1 MSVRGVAE
9 PVQRPG
15 DAVERYGE
23 SVERLRDAV
32 ERYGDAVERLR
43 DAVERYGESVER
55 LRDAVERY
63 GESVERLRDAVERYG
78 DAVER
83 CGADP
88 SREDPSTCAL
98 FSPCPPI
105 GARPLRLASRAPM
118 DHVPAS
124 SLPSRPSADANTH
137 HKASLAA
144 LTIGA
149 LGVVF
154 GDIGTSPLYTLRECL
169 HSAGGGAPAAEDIYG
184 VLSLIFWSL
193 TMVVT
198 VKYLTFIMRADNH
211 GEGGIFA
218 LLAVVPEKMRMTS
231 AKKISAVALIV
242 VVGAAL
248 LYGDGAITPAISVL
262 SAIEGLTVVQPS
274 LAPAVIPITCVILL
288 ILFTVQK
295 HGTGAVGKLFGPIML
310 VWFFT
315 IGALGAYQVAQA
327 PQVLTSLSP
336 HHAVRYFAAHGMP
349 GFLVLGSVVLAV
361 TGGEALYA
369 DMGHFGARP
378 IRVAWLALAMP
389 ALVLCYFGQGALIL
403 RDPSTAEN
411 PFFAMVPTG
420 AATLALVGLSS
431 VATVIAS
438 QALISGAFSL
448 TRQAMQLGYFP
459 RVTIKHTAAH
469 TEGQIYIP
477 QINWILAVGCLL
489 LVIGFQKSDRLASA
503 YGIAVTG
510 TMALTSLVYYVV
522 MRFTWK
528 WSTPVCVAILMLFL
542 SFDLPFFAANTVK
555 ILDGGWVPVAIG
567 VGFIAAML
575 IWSKGRTL
583 IVEEYLRRSS
593 TLEDALPRLL
603 ESVAVRLPG
612 TGIFMSSTTTHAPPV
627 MVHLIERESAL
638 HERVVILTVLTETM
652 PEVPAERWLDVKSL
666 GDGLFQV
673 IASYGFMQE
682 PNVPQVLAEAAL
694 RLGLTIDPEES
705 TFYLGRESVQQS
717 VKKGAMGIFAESLFS
732 YLQRNAVTA
741 DKHFHIPPR
750 QVIEIGMQIDL

>member
-1 MSVRGVAE
+1 MENTA
-9 PVQRPG
+9 
-15 DAVERYGE
+15 A
-23 SVERLRDAV
+23 
-32 ERYGDAVERLR
+32 
-43 DAVERYGESVER
+43 
-55 LRDAVERY
+55 
-63 GESVERLRDAVERYG
+63 
-78 DAVER
+78 
-83 CGADP
+83 
-88 SREDPSTCAL
+88 ST
-98 FSPCPPI
+98 
-105 GARPLRLASRAPM
+105 
-118 DHVPAS
+118 
-124 SLPSRPSADANTH
+124 LPSEPAASAGAH

-144 LTIGA
+144 LTVGA

-169 HSAGGGAPAAEDIYG
+169 RGTGSGAPAPEDVYG
-184 VLSLIFWSL
+184 LLSLIFWSL

-218 LLAVVPEKMRMTS
+218 LLAVVPEKLRMTS

-262 SAIEGLTVVQPS
+262 SAIEGLTVAQPS
-274 LAPAVIPITCVILL
+274 LAPAVIPLTCAILL
-288 ILFTVQK
+288 GLFAVQK
-295 HGTGAVGKLFGPIML
+295 RGTGAVGALFGPVML
-310 VWFFT
+310 VWFLT
-315 IGALGAYQVAQA
+315 IGSLGAYRIVQK
-327 PQVLTSLSP
+327 PQVLAALSP
-336 HHAVRYFAAHGMP
+336 IHGVHFFAAHGMP

-378 IRVAWLALAMP
+378 IRMAWLVLAMP

-403 RDPSTAEN
+403 SDPATVEN
-411 PFFAMVPTG
+411 PFFSMVPTG
-420 AATLALVGLSS
+420 PATLALVGLSS

-489 LVIGFQKSDRLASA
+489 LVVGFQKSDRLASA

-522 MRFTWK
+522 MRHTWK
-528 WSTPVCVAILMLFL
+528 WPKAACVALLLLFL
-542 SFDLPFFAANTVK
+542 SFDVPFFAANTVK

-583 IVEEYLRRSS
+583 IVEEYLRRSTTIEES
-593 TLEDALPRLL
+593 LPGLL
-603 ESVAVRLPG
+603 AQVVARVPG
-612 TGIFMSSTTTHAPPV
+612 TGVFMSSTTTHAPPIL
-627 MVHLIERESAL
+627 VHLVERARTL
-638 HERVVILTVLTETM
+638 HEKVVLLTVLTETV
-652 PEVPAERWLDVKSL
+652 PEVPDARRLETRSL
-666 GDGLFQV
+666 GSGVYQV

-682 PNVPQVLAEAAL
+682 PDVPSVLREAAAQ
-694 RLGLTIDPEES
+694 LGLSIEPKQT
-705 TFYLGRESVQQS
+705 TYYLGRESVQQQGA
-717 VKKGAMGIFAESLFS
+717 KKGAMGMFAESLFS
-732 YLQRNAVTA
+732 YLQRNAVAA
-741 DKHFHIPPR
+741 DRHFHIPPR
-750 QVIEIGMQIDL
+750 QVIEVGIQLDL

>member
-1 MSVRGVAE
+1 
-9 PVQRPG
+9 
-15 DAVERYGE
+15 
-23 SVERLRDAV
+23 
-32 ERYGDAVERLR
+32 
-43 DAVERYGESVER
+43 
-55 LRDAVERY
+55 
-63 GESVERLRDAVERYG
+63 
-78 DAVER
+78 
-83 CGADP
+83 
-88 SREDPSTCAL
+88 
-98 FSPCPPI
+98 
-105 GARPLRLASRAPM
+105 M
-118 DHVPAS
+118 DHVPATT
-124 SLPSRPSADANTH
+124 LPSEPSAAPNTH
-137 HKASLAA
+137 HKASVAA
-144 LTIGA
+144 LTLGA

-169 HSAGGGAPAAEDIYG
+169 RGTGSGAPAPEDIYG
-184 VLSLIFWSL
+184 LLSLIFWSL

-218 LLAVVPEKMRMTS
+218 LLAVVPEKLRMKNT
-231 AKKISAVALIV
+231 KKISVVALIV

-262 SAIEGLTVVQPS
+262 SAIEGLEVLSPKFE
-274 LAPAVIPITCVILL
+274 PAVIPITCVILL
-288 ILFTVQK
+288 VLFAVQK
-295 HGTGAVGKLFGPIML
+295 RGTGAVGKLFGPIML

-315 IGALGAYQVAQA
+315 IGALGAYQIAQE
-327 PQVLTSLSP
+327 PQVLTALSP
-336 HHAVRYFAAHGMP
+336 HHAVRFFAAHGMP

-378 IRVAWLALAMP
+378 IRMAWLLLAMP

-403 RDPSTAEN
+403 RDPATVGN
-411 PFFAMVPTG
+411 PFFSMVPAG
-420 AATLALVGLSS
+420 KATLALVVLSS

-489 LVIGFQKSDRLASA
+489 LVVGFQKSDRLASA

-522 MRFTWK
+522 MRHTWK
-528 WSTPVCVAILMLFL
+528 WSKPACVALLVLFL

-555 ILDGGWVPVAIG
+555 ILDGGWVPVLIG

-583 IVEEYLRRSS
+583 IVEEYLRRSA
-593 TLEDALPRLL
+593 TLEQALEGLL
-603 ESVAVRLPG
+603 ARVVARLPG

-627 MVHLIERESAL
+627 LVHMIERERAL
-638 HERVVILTVLTETM
+638 HEKVVLLTVLTEM
-652 PEVPAERWLDVKSL
+652 EPEVPEKRRLEVRSL
-666 GDGLFQV
+666 GNGMYQV

-682 PNVPQVLAEAAL
+682 PNVPKVLAEAAAL
-694 RLGLTIDPEES
+694 LGLVIDPDQ
-705 TFYLGRESVQQS
+705 TTYYLGRESVQGG
-717 VKKGAMGIFAESLFS
+717 KKGAMGSFAESLFS

-750 QVIEIGMQIDL
+750 QVIEIGIQLDL

>member
-1 MSVRGVAE
+1 MDHA
-9 PVQRPG
+9 
-15 DAVERYGE
+15 A
-23 SVERLRDAV
+23 
-32 ERYGDAVERLR
+32 
-43 DAVERYGESVER
+43 
-55 LRDAVERY
+55 
-63 GESVERLRDAVERYG
+63 
-78 DAVER
+78 
-83 CGADP
+83 
-88 SREDPSTCAL
+88 PST
-98 FSPCPPI
+98 
-105 GARPLRLASRAPM
+105 
-118 DHVPAS
+118 
-124 SLPSRPSADANTH
+124 LPSRPDASANPH
-137 HKASLAA
+137 HKASLSA
-144 LTIGA
+144 LTLGA

-169 HSAGGGAPAAEDIYG
+169 HGTGSGAPVPEDIYG
-184 VLSLIFWSL
+184 LLSLIFWSL

-198 VKYLTFIMRADNH
+198 LKYLTFIMRADNH

-218 LLAVVPEKMRMTS
+218 LLAIVPESLRMKST
-231 AKKISAVALIV
+231 KKISGVALIV

-262 SAIEGLTVVQPS
+262 SAIEGITVVRPS

-288 ILFTVQK
+288 FLFAMQR
-295 HGTGAVGKLFGPIML
+295 HGTGAVGRLFGPIML
-310 VWFFT
+310 VWFLT
-315 IGALGAYQVAQA
+315 IGALGAYQVIRTPA
-327 PQVLTSLSP
+327 VLAAFSP
-336 HHAVRYFAAHGMP
+336 HHAVRFFAAHGMP

-389 ALVLCYFGQGALIL
+389 SLVLCYFGQGALIL
-403 RDPSTAEN
+403 REPSTAEN
-411 PFFAMVPTG
+411 PFFSMVPTG
-420 AATLALVGLSS
+420 AATVALVALSS

-489 LVIGFQKSDRLASA
+489 LVVGFQKSDRLASA

-522 MRFTWK
+522 MRRTWK
-528 WSTPVCVAILMLFL
+528 WPLPACIAVLTLFL

-583 IVEEYLRRSS
+583 IVEEYLRRSA
-593 TLEDALPRLL
+593 TMGEALPGLL
-603 ESVAVRLPG
+603 SRVVARLPG

-627 MVHLIERESAL
+627 MVHMIERERAL
-638 HERVVILTVLTETM
+638 HEKVVVLTVLTETS
-652 PEVPAERWLDVKSL
+652 PEVPDERRFEVRSL
-666 GDGLFQV
+666 GNDIFQV

-682 PNVPQVLAEAAL
+682 PNIPKLLDEAMSG
-694 RLGLTIDPEES
+694 LGLSVNFEQT
-705 TFYLGRESVQQS
+705 TYYLGRESVQGG
-717 VKKGAMGIFAESLFS
+717 KTGAMGLFAESLFG
-732 YLQRNAVTA
+732 YLQRNSVTA
-741 DKHFHIPPR
+741 DRNFHIPPR
-750 QVIEIGMQIDL
+750 QVIEIGMQLDL

>member
-1 MSVRGVAE
+1 ME
-9 PVQRPG
+9 N
-15 DAVERYGE
+15 
-23 SVERLRDAV
+23 
-32 ERYGDAVERLR
+32 
-43 DAVERYGESVER
+43 
-55 LRDAVERY
+55 
-63 GESVERLRDAVERYG
+63 
-78 DAVER
+78 
-83 CGADP
+83 
-88 SREDPSTCAL
+88 
-98 FSPCPPI
+98 
-105 GARPLRLASRAPM
+105 
-118 DHVPAS
+118 VPAS
-124 SLPSRPSADANTH
+124 SQPSQPVAPANPH
-137 HKASLAA
+137 HQASLAA
-144 LTIGA
+144 LTLGA

-169 HSAGGGAPAAEDIYG
+169 HGTGSGAPVPEDIYG
-184 VLSLIFWSL
+184 LLSLIFWSL

-218 LLAVVPEKMRMTS
+218 LLAVVPEKLRMKST
-231 AKKISAVALIV
+231 KKISAVALIV

-262 SAIEGLTVVQPS
+262 SAIEGLTVVRPS
-274 LAPAVIPITCVILL
+274 LAPAVIPITCVILV
-288 ILFTVQK
+288 ILFAVQK
-295 HGTGAVGKLFGPIML
+295 RGTGTVGALFGPIML

-315 IGALGAYQVAQA
+315 IGALGAYQVAQR
-327 PQVLTSLSP
+327 PQVLMALSP
-336 HHAVRYFAAHGMP
+336 HHAIRYFAAHGMP

-378 IRVAWLALAMP
+378 IRTAWLALAMP

-403 RDPSTAEN
+403 RDPSTAAN
-411 PFFAMVPTG
+411 PFFSMVPAG
-420 AATLALVGLSS
+420 AATLALVALSS

-489 LVIGFQKSDRLASA
+489 LVVGFQKSDRLASA

-522 MRFTWK
+522 MRHTWQ
-528 WSTPVCVAILMLFL
+528 WSKAVCLAVLFL
-542 SFDLPFFAANTVK
+542 FLAFDLPFFAANTVK
-555 ILDGGWVPVAIG
+555 ILDGGWVPVLIG

-583 IVEEYLRRSS
+583 IVEEYLRRSA
-593 TLEDALPRLL
+593 TMEHALPGLL
-603 ESVAVRLPG
+603 AQVVARLPG

-627 MVHLIERESAL
+627 LVHMIERERAL
-638 HERVVILTVLTETM
+638 HERVVILTVVTETV
-652 PEVPAERWLDVKSL
+652 PEVPEARRLEVRSL
-666 GDGLFQV
+666 GDGIYQA
-673 IASYGFMQE
+673 IATYGFMQE
-682 PNVPQVLAEAAL
+682 PNVPKVLAEAASL
-694 RLGLTIDPEES
+694 LGLPIDPDQI
-705 TFYLGRESVQQS
+705 TYYLGRESVQAGP
-717 VKKGAMGIFAESLFS
+717 KGGMGSFAESLFS

-741 DKHFHIPPR
+741 DRHFHIPPR
-750 QVIEIGMQIDL
+750 QVIEIGIQLDL

>member
-1 MSVRGVAE
+1 MENV
-9 PVQRPG
+9 
-15 DAVERYGE
+15 
-23 SVERLRDAV
+23 
-32 ERYGDAVERLR
+32 
-43 DAVERYGESVER
+43 
-55 LRDAVERY
+55 
-63 GESVERLRDAVERYG
+63 
-78 DAVER
+78 
-83 CGADP
+83 
-88 SREDPSTCAL
+88 
-98 FSPCPPI
+98 
-105 GARPLRLASRAPM
+105 LAST
-118 DHVPAS
+118 
-124 SLPSRPSADANTH
+124 LPSRPAASANPH

-144 LTIGA
+144 LTLGA

-169 HSAGGGAPAAEDIYG
+169 RGTGSGAPAAEDVYG
-184 VLSLIFWSL
+184 LLSLIFWSL

-198 VKYLTFIMRADNH
+198 VKYLIFIMRADNH

-218 LLAVVPEKMRMTS
+218 LLAVVPERLRMTS
-231 AKKISAVALIV
+231 AKKISAIALIV

-262 SAIEGLTVVQPS
+262 SAIEGLTVVRPA
-274 LAPAVIPITCVILL
+274 LAPAVIPITCMILL
-288 ILFTVQK
+288 ALFAVQK
-295 HGTGAVGKLFGPIML
+295 RGTGAVGKLFGPIML
-310 VWFFT
+310 TWFLT
-315 IGALGAYQVAQA
+315 IGVLGAYQVAQQPGILA
-327 PQVLTSLSP
+327 ALSP
-336 HHAVRYFAAHGMP
+336 HHAVHYFAVHGMP

-378 IRVAWLALAMP
+378 IRVAWFALAMP

-403 RDPSTAEN
+403 RDPSTVET
-411 PFFAMVPTG
+411 PFFSMVPKG

-489 LVIGFQKSDRLASA
+489 LVVGFQKSDRLASA

-522 MRFTWK
+522 MRHTWK
-528 WSTPVCVAILMLFL
+528 WPKIACVAVLTLFL
-542 SFDLPFFAANTVK
+542 LFDLPFFAANTVK

-583 IVEEYLRRSS
+583 IVEEYLRRSA
-593 TLEDALPRLL
+593 TMEEALPRLL
-603 ESVAVRLPG
+603 ARVVARLPG
-612 TGIFMSSTTTHAPPV
+612 AGIFMSSSTTHVPPILV
-627 MVHLIERESAL
+627 HMVERERAL
-638 HERVVILTVLTETM
+638 HENVVLLTVLTETI
-652 PEVPAERWLDVKSL
+652 PEVSGEGRLQVRSL
-666 GDGLFQV
+666 GNGIYQV

-682 PNVPQVLAEAAL
+682 PNVPKIVAEAAPL
-694 RLGLTIDPEES
+694 LGLSIDAEQ
-705 TFYLGRESVQQS
+705 TTYYLGRESVQGGH
-717 VKKGAMGIFAESLFS
+717 KGAMGVFAESLFS

-741 DKHFHIPPR
+741 DRHFHIPPR
-750 QVIEIGMQIDL
+750 QAIEIGIQLDL

>member
-1 MSVRGVAE
+1 MD
-9 PVQRPG
+9 Q
-15 DAVERYGE
+15 
-23 SVERLRDAV
+23 
-32 ERYGDAVERLR
+32 
-43 DAVERYGESVER
+43 
-55 LRDAVERY
+55 
-63 GESVERLRDAVERYG
+63 
-78 DAVER
+78 
-83 CGADP
+83 
-88 SREDPSTCAL
+88 
-98 FSPCPPI
+98 
-105 GARPLRLASRAPM
+105 AP
-118 DHVPAS
+118 ATT
-124 SLPSRPSADANTH
+124 LPSHPAATANTH
-137 HKASLAA
+137 HKASVAA
-144 LTIGA
+144 LTLGA

-169 HSAGGGAPAAEDIYG
+169 RGTGSGAPLPEDIYG
-184 VLSLIFWSL
+184 LLSLIFWSL

-218 LLAVVPEKMRMTS
+218 LLAVVPEKLRMKNT
-231 AKKISAVALIV
+231 KKISVVALIV

-262 SAIEGLTVVQPS
+262 SAIEGLEELSPRFE
-274 LAPAVIPITCVILL
+274 PAVIPITCVILL
-288 ILFTVQK
+288 VLFAVQK
-295 HGTGAVGKLFGPIML
+295 QGTGTVGKLFGPIML

-315 IGALGAYQVAQA
+315 IGALGAYQIVQE
-327 PQVLTSLSP
+327 PRVLTALSP
-336 HHAVRYFAAHGMP
+336 HHAVRFFAAHGMP

-378 IRVAWLALAMP
+378 IRMAWLVLAMP

-403 RDPSTAEN
+403 RDPATAGN
-411 PFFAMVPTG
+411 PFFSMVPAG
-420 AATLALVGLSS
+420 AATLALVVLSS

-489 LVIGFQKSDRLASA
+489 LVVGFQKSERLASA

-522 MRFTWK
+522 MRHTWK
-528 WSTPVCVAILMLFL
+528 WSKPVCVALLVLFL

-555 ILDGGWVPVAIG
+555 ILDGGWVPVLIG

-583 IVEEYLRRSS
+583 IVEEYLRRSA
-593 TLEDALPRLL
+593 TLEQALEGLL
-603 ESVAVRLPG
+603 DRVVARLPG

-627 MVHLIERESAL
+627 LVHMIERERAL
-638 HERVVILTVLTETM
+638 HEKVVLLTVLTEM
-652 PEVPAERWLDVKSL
+652 EPEVAEDKRLEVRSL
-666 GDGLFQV
+666 GHDIYQV

-682 PNVPQVLAEAAL
+682 PNVPKVLAEAASL
-694 RLGLTIDPEES
+694 LKLTIDPDQ
-705 TFYLGRESVQQS
+705 TTYYLGRESVQGG
-717 VKKGAMGIFAESLFS
+717 KKGAMGSFAESLFS

-750 QVIEIGMQIDL
+750 QVIEIGIQLDL

>member
-1 MSVRGVAE
+1 
-9 PVQRPG
+9 
-15 DAVERYGE
+15 
-23 SVERLRDAV
+23 
-32 ERYGDAVERLR
+32 
-43 DAVERYGESVER
+43 
-55 LRDAVERY
+55 
-63 GESVERLRDAVERYG
+63 
-78 DAVER
+78 
-83 CGADP
+83 
-88 SREDPSTCAL
+88 
-98 FSPCPPI
+98 
-105 GARPLRLASRAPM
+105 M
-118 DHVPAS
+118 DHVVTTNAPPETAPTAHAHATAS
-124 SLPSRPSADANTH
+124 V
-137 HKASLAA
+137 AA
-144 LTIGA
+144 LSLGA

-169 HSAGGGAPAAEDIYG
+169 RGTGSGAPTPNDIYG
-184 VLSLIFWSL
+184 LLSLIFWSL

-211 GEGGIFA
+211 GAGGIFA

-231 AKKISAVALIV
+231 KKKISAVALIV

-262 SAIEGLTVVQPS
+262 SAIEGLALARPS
-274 LAPAVIPITCVILL
+274 LAPAVLPITCVILVA
-288 ILFTVQK
+288 LFAVQK
-295 HGTGAVGKLFGPIML
+295 RGTGAVSKLFGPIML
-310 VWFFT
+310 VWFLT
-315 IGALGAYQVAQA
+315 IGALGAYHVTKQ
-327 PQVLTSLSP
+327 PQVLAALSP
-336 HHAVRYFAAHGMP
+336 HHAVRFFAAHGMP

-389 ALVLCYFGQGALIL
+389 ALVLCYFGQGALLL
-403 RDPSTAEN
+403 RDPTAAEN
-411 PFFAMVPTG
+411 PFFSMVPAG
-420 AATLALVGLSS
+420 GATLALVGLSS

-489 LVIGFQKSDRLASA
+489 LVVGFQKSDRLASA

-522 MRFTWK
+522 MRHTWK
-528 WSTPVCVAILMLFL
+528 WSKPVCAAILALFL

-583 IVEEYLRRSS
+583 IVDEYLRRSA
-593 TLEDALPRLL
+593 TLEKALEGLL
-603 ESVAVRLPG
+603 GRVVARLPG

-627 MVHLIERESAL
+627 LVHMVERERAL
-638 HERVVILTVLTETM
+638 HEKVVLLTVQTETA
-652 PEVPAERWLDVKSL
+652 PEVPDARRLEVRSL
-666 GDGLFQV
+666 GHDIYQV
-673 IASYGFMQE
+673 IATYGFMQE
-682 PNVPQVLAEAAL
+682 PNVPKVLSEAAVL
-694 RLGLTIDPEES
+694 LGLAIDPAQ
-705 TFYLGRESVQQS
+705 TTYYLGRESVQAS
-717 VKKGAMGIFAESLFS
+717 EKGAMGSFAESLFS

-741 DKHFHIPPR
+741 DRHFHIPPR
-750 QVIEIGMQIDL
+750 QVIEIGIQLDL

>member
-1 MSVRGVAE
+1 
-9 PVQRPG
+9 
-15 DAVERYGE
+15 
-23 SVERLRDAV
+23 LW
-32 ERYGDAVERLR
+32 
-43 DAVERYGESVER
+43 
-55 LRDAVERY
+55 
-63 GESVERLRDAVERYG
+63 
-78 DAVER
+78 
-83 CGADP
+83 
-88 SREDPSTCAL
+88 
-98 FSPCPPI
+98 
-105 GARPLRLASRAPM
+105 RLARKTSFAPPM
-118 DHVPAS
+118 ENVPLSDLPYRHSAS
-124 SLPSRPSADANTH
+124 ATPE
-137 HKASLAA
+137 HKAPLAA
-144 LTIGA
+144 LTVGA

-169 HSAGGGAPAAEDIYG
+169 RGTGTGAPLPEDIYG
-184 VLSLIFWSL
+184 LLSLIFWSL
-193 TMVVT
+193 TMVVS

-218 LLAVVPEKMRMTS
+218 LLAVVPERLRMKSTH
-231 AKKISAVALIV
+231 KISGIALIV

-262 SAIEGLTVVQPS
+262 SAIEGLRVVTPS
-274 LAPAVIPITCVILL
+274 LAPAVIPITCIILL
-288 ILFTVQK
+288 VLFTVQK
-295 HGTGAVGKLFGPIML
+295 RGTGAVGKLFGPIML
-310 VWFFT
+310 AWFLT
-315 IGALGAYQVAQA
+315 IGGLGAYQVALE
-327 PQVLTSLSP
+327 PGILTSLSP
-336 HHAVRYFAAHGMP
+336 HHAVRYFAAHGVP

-378 IRVAWLALAMP
+378 IRVAWFALAMP

-403 RDPSTAEN
+403 RDPAAVET
-411 PFFAMVPTG
+411 PFFSMVPAG

-489 LVIGFQKSDRLASA
+489 LVVGFQKSDRLASA

-522 MRFTWK
+522 MRHTWK
-528 WSTPVCVAILMLFL
+528 WPKVACLAVLALFL
-542 SFDLPFFAANTVK
+542 FFDLPFFAANTVK

-583 IVEEYLRRSS
+583 IVEEYLRRSAPM
-593 TLEDALPRLL
+593 EEALPHLL
-603 ESVAVRLPG
+603 ARVVARLPG
-612 TGIFMSSTTTHAPPV
+612 TGIFMSSSTTHAPPV
-627 MVHLIERESAL
+627 LVHMIERERAL
-638 HERVVILTVLTETM
+638 HEKVVLLTVLTETV
-652 PEVPAERWLDVKSL
+652 PEVPGERRLQVRSL
-666 GDGLFQV
+666 GDGIYQV

-682 PNVPQVLAEAAL
+682 PNVPKVVGDAAPL
-694 RLGLTIDPEES
+694 LELSIDPEQ
-705 TFYLGRESVQQS
+705 TTYYLGRESVHGGQ
-717 VKKGAMGIFAESLFS
+717 KGAMGVFAESLFS

-741 DKHFHIPPR
+741 DQHFHIPPR
-750 QVIEIGMQIDL
+750 HAIEIGIQLDL

>member
-1 MSVRGVAE
+1 ME
-9 PVQRPG
+9 N
-15 DAVERYGE
+15 
-23 SVERLRDAV
+23 
-32 ERYGDAVERLR
+32 
-43 DAVERYGESVER
+43 
-55 LRDAVERY
+55 
-63 GESVERLRDAVERYG
+63 
-78 DAVER
+78 
-83 CGADP
+83 
-88 SREDPSTCAL
+88 
-98 FSPCPPI
+98 
-105 GARPLRLASRAPM
+105 AP
-118 DHVPAS
+118 ATT
-124 SLPSRPSADANTH
+124 LPSHPAVTADQR
-137 HKASLAA
+137 HKASLSA
-144 LTIGA
+144 LTLGA

-169 HSAGGGAPAAEDIYG
+169 RGTGGGVPVPEDIYG
-184 VLSLIFWSL
+184 LLSLIFWSL

-218 LLAVVPEKMRMTS
+218 LLAVVPEKLRMSST
-231 AKKISAVALIV
+231 KKISTIALIV

-262 SAIEGLTVVQPS
+262 SAIEGLTVAKPS
-274 LAPAVIPITCVILL
+274 LAPAVIPITCL
-288 ILFTVQK
+288 ILIALFAVQRR
-295 HGTGAVGKLFGPIML
+295 GTGAVGAMFGPIML
-310 VWFFT
+310 AWFFT
-315 IGALGAYQVAQA
+315 IGTLGAYQVAHA
-327 PQVLTSLSP
+327 PQVLTALSP
-336 HHAVRYFAAHGMP
+336 EHAIHYFAAHGMP

-403 RDPSTAEN
+403 RDPATAEN
-411 PFFAMVPTG
+411 PFFSLVPAG
-420 AATLALVGLSS
+420 GPTLGLVGLSS

-459 RVTIKHTAAH
+459 RVTIRHTAAH

-522 MRFTWK
+522 MRETWK
-528 WSTPVCVAILMLFL
+528 WSKPVCVAVLALFL

-567 VGFIAAML
+567 IAFIAAML

-583 IVEEYLRRSS
+583 IVEEYMRRSS
-593 TLEDALPRLL
+593 TLDVALARLLPRV
-603 ESVAVRLPG
+603 VARLPG
-612 TGIFMSSTTTHAPPV
+612 TGVFMASTTTHAPPV
-627 MVHLIERESAL
+627 LVHIIERERAL
-638 HERVVILTVLTETM
+638 HERVVLLTVVTEM
-652 PEVPAERWLDVKSL
+652 VPEVSEPRRLKVKPL
-666 GDGLFQV
+666 GNDIYQV

-682 PNVPQVLAEAAL
+682 PNVPRVLADAAS
-694 RLGLTIDPEES
+694 RLGLSIDPAD
-705 TFYLGRESVQQS
+705 TTYYLGRESVQAGA
-717 VKKGAMGIFAESLFS
+717 KGAMGTFAESLFS

-741 DKHFHIPPR
+741 DRHFHIPPR
-750 QVIEIGMQIDL
+750 QVIEIGIQLDL

>member
-1 MSVRGVAE
+1 MENA
-9 PVQRPG
+9 
-15 DAVERYGE
+15 
-23 SVERLRDAV
+23 
-32 ERYGDAVERLR
+32 
-43 DAVERYGESVER
+43 
-55 LRDAVERY
+55 
-63 GESVERLRDAVERYG
+63 
-78 DAVER
+78 
-83 CGADP
+83 
-88 SREDPSTCAL
+88 
-98 FSPCPPI
+98 
-105 GARPLRLASRAPM
+105 
-118 DHVPAS
+118 PAS
-124 SLPSRPSADANTH
+124 ALPSHSAASASPH
-137 HKASLAA
+137 HKSTLAA
-144 LTIGA
+144 LTLGA

-169 HSAGGGAPAAEDIYG
+169 HGTGSGVPVQEDVYG
-184 VLSLIFWSL
+184 LLSLIFWSL

-198 VKYLTFIMRADNH
+198 VKYLTFIMRADNN

-218 LLAVVPEKMRMTS
+218 LLAVVPEKLRMKS
-231 AKKISAVALIV
+231 AKKISVIALIV

-262 SAIEGLTVVQPS
+262 SAIEGLTVVRPS
-274 LAPAVIPITCVILL
+274 LAPAVIPITCVILVV
-288 ILFTVQK
+288 LFAVQK
-295 HGTGAVGKLFGPIML
+295 RGTGAVGALFGPIML

-315 IGALGAYQVAQA
+315 IGALGAYQVAQQ
-327 PQVLTSLSP
+327 PQVLTALSP

-403 RDPSTAEN
+403 RDPSTATN
-411 PFFAMVPTG
+411 PFFSMVPAG
-420 AATLALVGLSS
+420 GATLALVGLSS

-489 LVIGFQKSDRLASA
+489 LVVGFQKSDRLASA

-522 MRFTWK
+522 MRNTWK
-528 WSTPVCVAILMLFL
+528 WSKAVCLAVLFLFL
-542 SFDLPFFAANTVK
+542 SFDVPFFAANTVK
-555 ILDGGWVPVAIG
+555 ILDGGWVPVLIG

-583 IVEEYLRRSS
+583 IVEEYLRRSA
-593 TLEDALPRLL
+593 TMEHALPPLL
-603 ESVAVRLPG
+603 ARVVARLPG

-627 MVHLIERESAL
+627 LVHMIERERAL
-638 HERVVILTVLTETM
+638 HERVVILTVVTQTV
-652 PEVPAERWLDVKSL
+652 PEVPEERRLEVRSL
-666 GDGLFQV
+666 GHGIYQA

-682 PNVPQVLAEAAL
+682 PNVPSVLVDAASL
-694 RLGLTIDPEES
+694 LGLSIDPLQ
-705 TFYLGRESVQQS
+705 TTYYLGRESVQGGQ
-717 VKKGAMGIFAESLFS
+717 KGGMGSFAESLFS

-741 DKHFHIPPR
+741 DRHFHIPPR
-750 QVIEIGMQIDL
+750 QVIEIGIQLDL